1 MPKVSIIIPIYNV
14 EHYLLECLDSIL
26 AQTKQNWEA
35 ILVDDGA
42 TDSSGAICDEYA
54 AKDSRFCVIHKENG
68 GAASAKN
75 AGLDV
80 AKGEYV
86 TFIDSDDRVEPDW
99 LEKMLSALESSG
111 ADIAECDFIKE
122 YLTHTEQGNDSVRT
136 AGVYSSQEYLG
147 FYLDNWTCSLFW
159 NKVFKRALTEN
170 IRFRK
175 ERRCIDDE
183 FYTYK
188 IIANAKKI
196 VRIEDALYHYRQ
208 RASSAVM
215 SPKNRLQITDDAL
228 EVLIE
233 RYQWISLR
241 FPELRKTYL
250 KHDVEIMFYFARSF
264 DFCDAT
270 RVKFR
275 KTAAYYLCQSLL
287 YFPGL
292 LTLQY
297 AVRLCLMGHKKL
309 SAQRSNETDKDLS
322 EYYQ

>member
-14 EHYLLECLDSIL
+14 ERYLPECLDSIL
-26 AQTKQNWEA
+26 AQTEQNWEA

-42 TDSSGAICDEYA
+42 TDSSGAICNDYA
-54 AKDSRFCVIHKENG
+54 ANDNRFRVIHKENG

-75 AGLDV
+75 AGLD
-80 AKGEYV
+80 AAEGEYV
-86 TFIDSDDRVEPDW
+86 TFIDSDDWVEPDW
-99 LEKMLSALESSG
+99 LEKMLSAFDSAG
-111 ADIAECDFIKE
+111 VDIAECDFTKE

-136 AGVYSSQEYLG
+136 TGVFSSQEYLG
-147 FYLDNWTCSLFW
+147 LYIKNWTCSLFW
-159 NKVFKRALTEN
+159 NKLFKRSLTES

-188 IIANAKKI
+188 VIANAKKI

-241 FPELRKTYL
+241 FPELRKTYIQ
-250 KHDVEIMFYFARSF
+250 HDVEIMFYFARSF

-270 RVKFR
+270 RLKFR
-275 KTAAYYLCQSLL
+275 KTAAYYLRQSLL
-287 YFPGL
+287 YCPGL
-292 LTLQY
+292 LTLRY
-297 AVRLCLMGHKKL
+297 AVRLCLLNRKKL
-309 SAQRSNETDKDLS
+309 PAQRATEINKDLS
-322 EYYQ
+322 GYYQ